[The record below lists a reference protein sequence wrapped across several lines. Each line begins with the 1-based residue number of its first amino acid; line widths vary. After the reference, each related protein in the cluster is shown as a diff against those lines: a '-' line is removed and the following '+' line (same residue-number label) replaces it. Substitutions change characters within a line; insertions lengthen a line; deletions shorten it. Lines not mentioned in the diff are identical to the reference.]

1 MINNDIFSKMKNDVL
16 IINTARGDIVNEAD
30 LVNFLKK
37 NPQARIATDVLADEI
52 RSRLESPLFQYAKDS
67 NQVTITQH
75 IGGMSREAQEIAYGH
90 AAVILQNFFIV

>member
-16 IINTARGDIVNEAD
+16 IINTARGDIVNETD

-37 NPQARIATDVLADEI
+37 NPHARIATDVLADEV
-52 RSRLESPLFQYAKDS
+52 RNRLESPLLQYAKDNS
-67 NQVTITQH
+67 QVTITQH

-90 AAVILQNFFIV
+90 AAVRLRDFFS